1 MRSMKELVGEVV
13 GNYRIESLIDEGG
26 MGRVY
31 RARHIHLN
39 RPAAIK
45 IMLPELE
52 AIPGYRARFLQEA
65 RAAAALRHPNV
76 VEIHDFGEYNGRFY
90 LAMELVADGSLLTL
104 MRGQA
109 RRGEQRAF
117 SLAVGLDL
125 VRQAA
130 LGLDY
135 AHRRG

>member
-1 MRSMKELVGEVV
+1 MSPMKELFGEVV

-31 RARHIHLN
+31 RARHVHLN

-52 AIPGYRARFLQEA
+52 VIPGYRARFLQEA
-65 RAAAALRHPNV
+65 RAAAALRHPNI
-76 VEIHDFGEYNGRFY
+76 VEIHDFGEHNGRFY
-90 LAMELVADGSLLTL
+90 LAMELVADGSLLNL

-109 RRGEQRAF
+109 RHGGQRIEQ
-117 SLAVGLDL
+117 
-125 VRQAA
+125 
-130 LGLDY
+130 
-135 AHRRG
+135 